1 MFTGIVT
8 DIGRIGQVKPLN
20 EGVLLRVETNYDP
33 ETIEIGASIS
43 CSGVCLTVTTLP
55 ERGSN
60 ARWFEAEAW
69 DEALRLTTISGWKT
83 GTRINHGSKWPLS
96 ASALTIRN
104 ARLTPHRSFAA
115 ISTPKFIGQL

>member
-20 EGVLLRVETNYDP
+20 EGVLLRVETSYDP

-55 ERGSN
+55 EKRIECPLVRG
-60 ARWFEAEAW
+60 RG
-69 DEALRLTTISGWKT
+69 LGR
-83 GTRINHGSKWPLS
+83 S
-96 ASALTIRN
+96 AAAYHHCWLEDRN
-104 ARLTPHRSFAA
+104 AHQS
-115 ISTPKFIGQL
+115 